1 MSAGGLVERRGRE
14 ISGIVV
20 LSLRT
25 TEHREDRDEPDSPLE
40 LYSYAELRP
49 LPAAV
54 LRKTQMRHWHW
65 RDIPK

>member
-20 LSLRT
+20 LSRLT
-25 TEHREDRDEPDSPLE
+25 TEHREDREEPDSPLE

-49 LPAAV
+49 PPPAV
-54 LRKTQMRHWHW
+54 LPETQMTH
-65 RDIPK
+65 DKF